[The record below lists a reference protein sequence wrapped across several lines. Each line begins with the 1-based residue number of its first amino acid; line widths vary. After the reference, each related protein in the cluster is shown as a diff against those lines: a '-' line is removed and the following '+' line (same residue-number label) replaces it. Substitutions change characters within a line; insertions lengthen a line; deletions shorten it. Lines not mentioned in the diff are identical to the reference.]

1 MVSPRLKDQGVLNLL
16 CIYRYWFNNGFA
28 FPVLLFQ
35 FSYVRAV
42 WVFVCERQRGGDK
55 KEEEEMET
63 VWVTKPHPWLPF
75 PRYVRQLES

>member
-1 MVSPRLKDQGVLNLL
+1 MVSLFRFCFSSLATCVLCECLSVKD
-16 CIYRYWFNNGFA
+16 R
-28 FPVLLFQ
+28 
-35 FSYVRAV
+35 
-42 WVFVCERQRGGDK
+42 EGDK